1 MTIKPHAQWLKPW
14 LLLFLGGSCSMAA
27 WAASVVVDA
36 PGLHLNAND
45 QATTQV
51 QAPGVRIDASGSST
65 PSQRKTPSKTKVVHG
80 TSSAQVITGDVKVD
94 GQNVE
99 VKNGAI
105 VNVKTGPGSKAE
117 LNLGSKVDHSSHR
130 HEAEAA
136 DEPEH
141 DSDLNYVN
149 QDLHGVNWAR
159 RALQGAN
166 MTNADLSGANLSG
179 ANLTDANLVNVNF
192 SRANLTGAKL
202 LRANIVNVDLTG
214 ARLDGAVWVDGR
226 VCKTGSTGRC
236 R

>member
-1 MTIKPHAQWLKPW
+1 MIKPHAQWLKPW
-14 LLLFLGGSCSMAA
+14 LMLFLGGGCSMAA

-65 PSQRKTPSKTKVVHG
+65 PSQP
-80 TSSAQVITGDVKVD
+80 
-94 GQNVE
+94 
-99 VKNGAI
+99 
-105 VNVKTGPGSKAE
+105 E

-202 LRANIVNVDLTG
+202 LRANIVNVDWTG

-226 VCKTGSTGRC
+226 VCKAGSTGRC